1 MLEPFTYEEQPQ
13 TRSSDTLVQ
22 AIDRIKEL
30 EQKLTDLLIETDKR
44 VEKYYNALVKIKQK
58 TADDVTY
65 KIVCEALE
73 KTDD

>member
-30 EQKLTDLLIETDKR
+30 E
-44 VEKYYNALVKIKQK
+44 
-58 TADDVTY
+58 
-65 KIVCEALE
+65 
-73 KTDD
+73 